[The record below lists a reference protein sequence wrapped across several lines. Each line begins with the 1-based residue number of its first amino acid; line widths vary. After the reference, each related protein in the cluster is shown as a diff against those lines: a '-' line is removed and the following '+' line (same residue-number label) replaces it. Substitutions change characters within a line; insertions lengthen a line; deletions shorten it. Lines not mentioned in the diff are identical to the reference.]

1 MSSDQRLIA
10 ETITA
15 DRVIVVSE
23 LPSVRLAGGPTERG
37 RTHGEA
43 FADEIRENV
52 ATYLRRFEH
61 RGVSEGAVR
70 DRAAEFLS
78 RMADWNAAYA
88 AELRGIAAGSDVDE
102 RDVAALNARYEVLY
116 SAYAAENAGTDGC
129 TSFALLPAATA
140 NGHTYVG
147 QNWDWIPAIADTLV
161 VTEVHPDAGPRHL
174 GVTEAGIVG
183 AKMGVNERGIG
194 LAVNGLVTP
203 EDGENP
209 FRKPFH
215 VRCREVLSADRYD
228 RALEP
233 LVSTPHACSANFV
246 LGHRD
251 GEAIDVEA
259 SPSRVGYLHP
269 TDGIVTHSN
278 HFQTEG
284 FCSRMERQLPD
295 SLYRARR
302 LRRLLSRPT
311 RGATVDDVTD
321 ALGDHFGRPASICRH
336 VDESAHRHERT
347 RTDVS
352 VVADLTDRCLYV
364 ARGSPCESSYQA
376 YRLD

>member
-1 MSSDQRLIA
+1 
-10 ETITA
+10 
-15 DRVIVVSE
+15 
-23 LPSVRLAGGPTERG
+23 
-37 RTHGEA
+37 
-43 FADEIRENV
+43 
-52 ATYLRRFEH
+52 
-61 RGVSEGAVR
+61 
-70 DRAAEFLS
+70 
-78 RMADWNAAYA
+78 
-88 AELRGIAAGSDVDE
+88 
-102 RDVAALNARYEVLY
+102 
-116 SAYAAENAGTDGC
+116 
-129 TSFALLPAATA
+129 
-140 NGHTYVG
+140 
-147 QNWDWIPAIADTLV
+147 
-161 VTEVHPDAGPRHL
+161 
-174 GVTEAGIVG
+174 
-183 AKMGVNERGIG
+183 
-194 LAVNGLVTP
+194 VNGLVTP

-278 HFQTEG
+278 HFRTEG